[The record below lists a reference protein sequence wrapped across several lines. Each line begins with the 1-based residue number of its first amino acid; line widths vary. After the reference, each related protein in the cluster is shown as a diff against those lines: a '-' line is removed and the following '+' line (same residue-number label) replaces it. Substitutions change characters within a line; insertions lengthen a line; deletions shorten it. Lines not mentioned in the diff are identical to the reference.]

1 MLKHGEAQK
10 IENFG
15 RELERLI
22 NMRGIDAILGMPDY
36 QISGY
41 LLDQLGLLQEMIDL
55 VERSRRNLVVSSEIK
70 EE

>member
-22 NMRGIDAILGMPDY
+22 NMRGIDTILGMPDY

-55 VERSRRNLVVSSEIK
+55 VERSRRNSTISLKTEG
-70 EE
+70 E